1 MMITIDKTSNG
12 KKVHAQKGDVIEVRL
27 AENSTSGYIWKIKAL
42 DEKHLNYIEEKNEI
56 SNEAPG
62 AGGVRIFSIKV
73 VNKGIT
79 ELQFSLCNQWE
90 NDTADTFKLTIES

>member
-1 MMITIDKTSNG
+1 MTTIDKTFNG
-12 KKVHAQKGDVIEVRL
+12 KKVQAQKGDVIEVKL
-27 AENSTSGYIWKIKAL
+27 AENSTSGYLWKIKSL

-73 VNKGIT
+73 IEKGVT
-79 ELQFSLCNQWE
+79 ELQFSLGNQWE
-90 NDTADTFKLTIES
+90 NDTVETFKVTIDS